1 MLERRSPS
9 PQESCPAG
17 GHRGLY
23 NTVMLRARRAA
34 VQLLLG
40 PLLACA
46 AELGGIPGLPPLKGD
61 LQKQYDAY
69 IAATEARIQRE
80 VRSPAYLWSDESAER
95 RLHIREGHTIVQP
108 RNARADM
115 QLGNGILH
123 DWVGAVFAPGTTLA
137 RVTTFLQDY
146 GSHKNYY
153 RPEVIDSRL
162 LGRHGETWTLR
173 YRIVKRY
180 LITIVFNT
188 DQTANFYPLSSTRMI
203 TRSVATRIAEVKDAE
218 QPTEHELD
226 PRKESTIVWR
236 LNTYWR
242 LEEKDGGVY
251 VECEA
256 ISLTRAA
263 PLGLGWL
270 VNPIIRSLPG
280 ASLAHL
286 LEATRNGAL
295 GRH

>member
-1 MLERRSPS
+1 
-9 PQESCPAG
+9 
-17 GHRGLY
+17 
-23 NTVMLRARRAA
+23 
-34 VQLLLG
+34 
-40 PLLACA
+40 
-46 AELGGIPGLPPLKGD
+46 
-61 LQKQYDAY
+61 
-69 IAATEARIQRE
+69 
-80 VRSPAYLWSDESAER
+80 
-95 RLHIREGHTIVQP
+95 
-108 RNARADM
+108 
-115 QLGNGILH
+115 
-123 DWVGAVFAPGTTLA
+123 
-137 RVTTFLQDY
+137 
-146 GSHKNYY
+146 
-153 RPEVIDSRL
+153 
-162 LGRHGETWTLR
+162 
-173 YRIVKRY
+173 
-180 LITIVFNT
+180 VFNT

-218 QPTEHELD
+218 KPTERELD

-295 GRH
+295 SRQ